1 MKGMSSF
8 EELNDLGFSPLAMV
22 GIWRGEALV
31 LTMKA
36 IVLWPVWLVKWVMAK
51 ASPASHNKRS
61 RATPKRRS
69 RKAAKMKRDI
79 TEGMVKK
86 GRLNNKPKGVR
97 PPPPKGQGTQP
108 TDVQQ
113 LNVAITLLKEM
124 INVWNVHG
132 VIHKDS
138 WYYER
143 ANAVIAQQATI

>member
-8 EELNDLGFSPLAMV
+8 EKLNDLGFSPLAMV

-69 RKAAKMKRDI
+69 RR
-79 TEGMVKK
+79 
-86 GRLNNKPKGVR
+86 VR
-97 PPPPKGQGTQP
+97 
-108 TDVQQ
+108 
-113 LNVAITLLKEM
+113 
-124 INVWNVHG
+124 
-132 VIHKDS
+132 
-138 WYYER
+138 
-143 ANAVIAQQATI
+143 